1 MNYKILD
8 NIENYFDK
16 EAKRIINI
24 IYDDSNQFGFDTE
37 DMLKYLDKRILYS
50 YRIKNVWI

>member
-37 DMLKYLDKRILYS
+37 DMLKYLDKRI
-50 YRIKNVWI
+50 KE